1 MDLSVAPESVKA
13 TEHQAQYANSSRGG
27 KSLRRQ
33 LDGLLAPKPS
43 LTNFQRH
50 SWHRSSK
57 EWKMPSDIQQLQND
71 VLESVRQIRK
81 GKAARVTQVKLS
93 AAAEARAQCGLSQH
107 EFAALLGVSPRTLQ
121 DWEQG
126 RREPT
131 GVAKTLLRVAAAH
144 PDVLRDLRD

>member
-1 MDLSVAPESVKA
+1 
-13 TEHQAQYANSSRGG
+13 
-27 KSLRRQ
+27 
-33 LDGLLAPKPS
+33 
-43 LTNFQRH
+43 
-50 SWHRSSK
+50 
-57 EWKMPSDIQQLQND
+57 MPSDSQQFQND
-71 VLESVRQIRK
+71 VLEPVRQMRK

-131 GVAKTLLRVAAAH
+131 GAAKTLLRVAVAH